1 MRWLLPLVLLGCS
14 LLYSCNKEEENYVEE
29 IVMTNVF
36 YEDIFDIDN
45 INFVADSLY
54 FINSEEK
61 FKQIKDKIPSIYTK
75 ISKTD
80 FNRNTIIITAARQD
94 YNIFTYEVK
103 LFFNTMSK
111 TCNLF
116 INYVLEEPPY
126 LEKTYTRVWVC
137 VIPKMSD
144 EPHKSYIHNDIQK
157 MSGRT
162 MTRTSIHKPFIAQ

>member
-1 MRWLLPLVLLGCS
+1 
-14 LLYSCNKEEENYVEE
+14 
-29 IVMTNVF
+29 
-36 YEDIFDIDN
+36 
-45 INFVADSLY
+45 
-54 FINSEEK
+54 
-61 FKQIKDKIPSIYTK
+61 
-75 ISKTD
+75 
-80 FNRNTIIITAARQD
+80 
-94 YNIFTYEVK
+94 
-103 LFFNTMSK
+103 MSK

-126 LEKTYTRVWVC
+126 LEKTNTRVWVC